1 VLDLFSHYWWPGNV
15 RQLRNEIQR
24 AVAMA
29 PPGGTVVSEHL
40 SPDLTSTS
48 APPPAGDTPTKV
60 AIRGG
65 QTLASV
71 VDDIER
77 NLIRD
82 TLARHRGNIS
92 ETARSLG
99 LTRRGLYL
107 KLRRLGLEGP
117 IEAYTK

>member
-1 VLDLFSHYWWPGNV
+1 
-15 RQLRNEIQR
+15 LRNEIQR

-29 PPGGTVVSEHL
+29 PPGGTVESDQL
-40 SPDLTSTS
+40 SPDLTDAQPQPSS
-48 APPPAGDTPTKV
+48 DHGSSKV
-60 AIRGG
+60 ILRGG

-71 VDDIER
+71 VDDLER
-77 NLIRD
+77 DLIRD

-107 KLRRLGLEGP
+107 KLRRLGLEAV
-117 IEAYTK
+117 ETNTK